1 MGMDVF
7 GLAPT
12 APEGEY
18 FRRNVWGWRPIANF
32 IIETRPEIATRLR
45 RPDGSG
51 ATVDEIGQ
59 RTIDGWHYNDGCG
72 LDVQWSIRL
81 ADALDEMLSTGE
93 AEAYVNV
100 REAMLKQLPCE
111 ICSLCEGTGLR
122 SVQPGRQRGIPECN
136 IAQEEDC
143 TPDHPAFSETD
154 WCGRCNGRGSLPN
167 WETYYHVD
175 LDDIRE
181 FSAFLR
187 ASGGFQ
193 IW

>member
-100 REAMLKQLPCE
+100 RDAMLKQLPSE

-122 SVQPGRQRGIPECN
+122 SVQPDIPECN
-136 IAQEEDC
+136 IVLEEDC